1 MIRLPACCS
10 SPRKVQDVRQ
20 NNERKQFT
28 LRLLFKPLWLSLFKE
43 GGRVQGGRR
52 KPQGGLGVARS
63 QVGVEAQ
70 AQVRVW
76 EQVYV
81 EFSV

>member
-1 MIRLPACCS
+1 MGCIECDYNFRQ
-10 SPRKVQDVRQ
+10 SPGVGHKIHV
-20 NNERKQFT
+20 
-28 LRLLFKPLWLSLFKE
+28 
-43 GGRVQGGRR
+43 GRNIEMA
-52 KPQGGLGVARS
+52 KNLGVARS
-63 QVGVEAQ
+63 QVGVGAQ